1 MLMSCPNG
9 ILQQFCREIECLDE
23 NPSNLGERDLSRPS
37 TVSMWIKLLERLET
51 ICEL

>member
-9 ILQQFCREIECLDE
+9 ILQQFCIEIECFDE
-23 NPSNLGERDLSRPS
+23 TPSNLGKRDLSRPS
-37 TVSMWIKLLERLET
+37 KVVMLMKLLERLET